1 MARRGNGAN
10 SSLSHSAVGNV
21 NQSTAAE
28 NIMEVPQNITNRV
41 SRTAWGVN
49 ALSQA

>member
-10 SSLSHSAVGNV
+10 NSLSHSVVGNV
-21 NQSTAAE
+21 NQSTTAE
-28 NIMEVPQNITNRV
+28 NIMAVPQNITNRV
-41 SRTAWGVN
+41 SKMAWWVN